1 MNRREFLKLGAVAL
15 AAPTVLRAAPG
26 KKPNIVLIMADD
38 MGYECMSSNGSTSCK
53 TPRLDALAAGG
64 IRFENVH
71 SQPICTPT
79 RVQIMSGIYN
89 NRNYIRFGLL
99 DPKVTTFAHILKK
112 EGYATCIAGKW
123 QLGMGLDG
131 PKHFGFDE
139 YCLWQCSRR
148 PSRYANPGLE
158 TNGKLMDYT
167 NGEYGPD
174 IVSDY
179 LCDFIERKKDG
190 PFLAYYPM
198 ILPHWPFEP
207 PPGHPDYDPGKKS
220 KDSNR
225 QSKYFFAMVTHVDKI
240 VGKIADKLKALGIE
254 KDTLLL
260 FTGDNGTY
268 VGVTTQMQDR
278 KVQGGKGRTTDNGTH
293 VPGIAW
299 RPGTIPAGQVS
310 KTLIDFSDMLPT
322 FAELAGAEVP
332 KELDIDGMSFAPL
345 VQGKPFKGREW
356 IYCWYER
363 NGNRAK
369 AREYTHN
376 GRHKLYADGKFY
388 DMQTDFAEKK
398 PLDVNALPADVQP
411 VYAMLKAA
419 LDPKVAVTK
428 KIDATWKAR
437 PQPQKPPRKKKGKGK
452 KK

>member
-1 MNRREFLKLGAVAL
+1 MNRREFLKLGAAAF
-15 AAPTVLRAAPG
+15 AAPTILKAAEG

-38 MGYECMSSNGSTSCK
+38 MGYECMSANGSVTCK
-53 TPRLDALAAGG
+53 TPRLDALAAEG
-64 IRFENVH
+64 IRFENCH

-79 RVQIMSGIYN
+79 RVQIMTGIYN

-99 DPKVTTFAHILKK
+99 DPKATTFAHLLKK
-112 EGYATCIAGKW
+112 AGYATCIAGKW
-123 QLGMGLDG
+123 QLANGLDG

-158 TNGKLMDYT
+158 INGELKDYT

-179 LCDFIERKKDG
+179 LCDFIERHKDG

-207 PPGHPDYDPGKKS
+207 PPDHPDYDPTKKS
-220 KDSNR
+220 SDRNR
-225 QSKYFFAMVTHVDKI
+225 QSKYFFAMVGYVDKI

-254 KDTLLL
+254 RDTLLI
-260 FTGDNGTY
+260 FTGDNGTA
-268 VGVTTQMQDR
+268 VGVTTKTRDGD
-278 KVQGGKGRTTDNGTH
+278 VPGGKGRTTDNGTH
-293 VPGIAW
+293 VPGVAW
-299 RPGTIPAGQVS
+299 WPGTTPAGKVS
-310 KTLIDFSDMLPT
+310 RALIDFSDVLPT
-322 FAELAGAEVP
+322 MAELAGAEVP
-332 KELDIDGMSFAPL
+332 KELDIDGHSFAPL
-345 VQGKPFKGREW
+345 LQGKPFKAREW

-363 NGNRAK
+363 NGNRPR

-376 GRHKLYADGKFY
+376 GRHKLYADGRFY
-388 DMQTDFAEKK
+388 DMKTDFAEQK
-398 PLDVNALPADVQP
+398 PLDVNALPADVKP

-419 LDPKVAVTK
+419 LDEKVAVTK
-428 KIDATWKAR
+428 KVNATWT
-437 PQPQKPPRKKKGKGK
+437 PLKPAKKKGKGK
-452 KK
+452 KKQ